1 MLFRSAGTVVE
12 SNSPEFKAGDEVLVT
27 GYEIGERHWGGYT
40 QLNRLKADWLIPRPE
55 ALSLKQTMI
64 IGTAGLTAMLSVM
77 ALEAHGLTPD
87 DQRELVVTGASGGV
101 GSMAVAILGRLG
113 YNVVASTGKPGAH
126 DYLSQL
132 GARGFIDRSELTP
145 EAKRPLESERW
156 AGAVDAVGGA
166 IEDAA
171 GAVAGAAGDVVDA
184 IGDAASDVGDL
195 AADAADKA
203 GEILGK
209 AATVAGDAATI
220 AKRVAERLFDGMIDS
235 WKAAT
240 EDPWDALKLAAF
252 ATVLSP
258 VSLAMTAAEIGKA
271 TVEET
276 EKKIDERNA

>member
-1 MLFRSAGTVVE
+1 MFGAI
-12 SNSPEFKAGDEVLVT
+12 GDA
-27 GYEIGERHWGGYT
+27 IG
-40 QLNRLKADWLIPRPE
+40 
-55 ALSLKQTMI
+55 
-64 IGTAGLTAMLSVM
+64 
-77 ALEAHGLTPD
+77 
-87 DQRELVVTGASGGV
+87 
-101 GSMAVAILGRLG
+101 
-113 YNVVASTGKPGAH
+113 
-126 DYLSQL
+126 
-132 GARGFIDRSELTP
+132 
-145 EAKRPLESERW
+145 
-156 AGAVDAVGGA
+156 GAVDAVGGA

-171 GAVAGAAGDVVDA
+171 GAVADAAGDVVDA